1 MCILNREYNSDIEKD
16 IETVSTKPRIA
27 FVSNTSFSLYNF
39 RLGIMRRLKEL
50 GYEVV
55 CIAPVDDCTEDLKH
69 EFSFYPLRNLDRK
82 GKNPLKDFKLFLE
95 FLVLY
100 RKIKP
105 SLVINFTI
113 KPNIYSSIACGVLNV
128 PSISVITG
136 LGYVFVRGGL
146 LEKLVRI
153 LYRISFVYNNY
164 ILVLNSYDVDIIK
177 NLTIQAK
184 LVLLNGEG
192 VNTQYFSPDMCKGV
206 EKDNKTIFLFI
217 GRFLKDKGII
227 ELIEAG
233 KLLWQERNDFEI
245 WLLGALDYG
254 NPQSLSQEEIDKI
267 SIYEFV
273 KVLPFSKDVRPIICQ
288 ADCIV
293 LPSYYREGVPRS
305 LLEAMS
311 MAKPIITTKSPGCK
325 DVCEDGVNG
334 FLVEEKSVED
344 LKLSMNKF
352 LGLDIRE
359 RQGMGSAGRELVL
372 KRFDEKIV
380 IEKYLSLIKNIGI

>member
-1 MCILNREYNSDIEKD
+1 
-16 IETVSTKPRIA
+16 
-27 FVSNTSFSLYNF
+27 
-39 RLGIMRRLKEL
+39 MRRLKEL
-50 GYEVV
+50 GYNVV
-55 CIAPVDDCTEDLKH
+55 CVAPVDDYTEYLKE

-82 GKNPLKDFKLFLE
+82 GKNPINDFKLLLE
-95 FLVLY
+95 FLSLY

-105 SLVINFTI
+105 DLVINYTI
-113 KPNIYSSIACGVLNV
+113 KPNIYSSIACGILKI
-128 PSISVITG
+128 PSISVVTG

-153 LYRISFVYNNY
+153 LYRISFRYNNY

-184 LVLLNGEG
+184 LLLLNGEG

-233 KLLWQERNDFEI
+233 KLLWQERKDFEI
-245 WLLGALDYG
+245 WLLGGIDYG
-254 NPQSLSQEEIDKI
+254 NPQSLREEDINNIKK
-267 SIYEFV
+267 YEFV
-273 KVLPFSKDVRPIICQ
+273 KVLPFSKDVRPLICQ
-288 ADCIV
+288 ADCVV
-293 LPSYYREGVPRS
+293 LPSYREGVPRS

-311 MAKPIITTKSPGCK
+311 MAKPIITTTSPGCM

-334 FLVEEKSVED
+334 FLVEPRDVDSLKKAMNIFINLRYADREK
-344 LKLSMNKF
+344 
-352 LGLDIRE
+352 LGN
-359 RQGMGSAGRELVL
+359 AGREIVL
-372 KRFDEKIV
+372 SRFAEGVV
-380 IEKYLSLIKNIGI
+380 ISQYESLIKKLNL